1 MDLGGT
7 DTQRLLAF
15 NLKLSRDQGMLQ
27 VVNEEGR
34 VLYMNQDMRKCLG
47 VKDVSVSAGA
57 DDCTARR
64 LLLLCMK

>member
-15 NLKLSRDQGMLQ
+15 NIRLIRDQGMLQ

-47 VKDVSVSAGA
+47 VKDISVSLFAYPQQILSFMRFS
-57 DDCTARR
+57 T
-64 LLLLCMK
+64 